1 MKRDFPTLIIG
12 VLFLA
17 AGILIGGVF
26 LGLFELNINLAGWWT
41 IFIIAPALFSIA
53 QSGLNAGNLIML
65 AVGAILLLNA
75 QQALPVAISWKLI
88 FPIALIAVGFQLL
101 FGAQPSNE
109 NSKSEG
115 TANKTSETGTSSR
128 SHAAFFSGQDINYG
142 NEVFSGASYSA
153 TFGGITADLRNVT
166 LKGDAVITVSALFG
180 GIDIFLPGNVKLV
193 SHVLPILGGM
203 ESKYQSSQDPSAH
216 TIIIRGSATFGGI
229 TVK

>member
-1 MKRDFPTLIIG
+1 MKRDFSTLVIG

-53 QSGLNAGNLIML
+53 QGGLNAGNLIML

-75 QQALPVAISWKLI
+75 QQVLPVAVSWKLI
-88 FPIALIAVGFQLL
+88 FPIALIAVGIQLL
-101 FGAQPSNE
+101 FGRGPSYE
-109 NSKSEG
+109 DRKPGGSSG
-115 TANKTSETGTSSR
+115 KTTGTDR
-128 SHAAFFSGQDINYG
+128 KTHTYTAFFSGQDIVYDH
-142 NEVFSGASYSA
+142 EVFTGASYNA
-153 TFGGITADLRNVT
+153 TFGGLTADLRNVT
-166 LKGDAVITVSALFG
+166 LNGDAVITVSALFG
-180 GIDIFLPGNVKLV
+180 GIDIILPNNVKLV

-203 ESKYQSSQDPSAH
+203 ESKYQSSQDSSAY
-216 TIIIRGSATFGGI
+216 TIIVRGSATFGGV